1 MSAAQILLGAA
12 VVTPVLAAGVARVS
26 RGSGGTLIAAPA
38 IAAFGLAVAL
48 LVVVALGGP
57 VSLVA
62 ETPAGR
68 AVAGLT
74 ADRVSALLL
83 VLVTGVLAIVHA
95 YATRY
100 LSGDPRAPRFF
111 AISSLT
117 AAATGAAICAATFS
131 GFVAAWCLAGLGLCR
146 LLAHRPDLAEARA
159 GVRRTAYALAVGDGA
174 LLVALLLVLLS
185 GPDIDLRSPD
195 LGGLAT
201 QGLTGPVAA
210 LIGLCALARSAQ
222 FPLHRWLPGTL
233 SAPTP
238 VSALLH
244 AGLINGAGLLMI
256 RLAPFLEPAPAV
268 LWALL
273 AAGLATAVLATA
285 FMLVRPDVK
294 SGLAWSTG
302 GQMGFMVAQCATGA
316 FAAALFHLICHA
328 LYKATLFLGSGGAVD
343 ARARRLRAPLP
354 RPLLAPAPRAAVAA
368 IGPALMVGGA
378 VAALAPHLTAHAG
391 APLLL
396 AFAWASAAHAA
407 WGWLGAA
414 GGLSLRA
421 RIAGAGALAA
431 GCWAYVAAVAA
442 FDGFTG
448 GSLPEAAAAA
458 PPPWVIL
465 AAIGAAAAAWGLIRL
480 AGPRVAATE
489 RRVYALLWSRSA
501 PGAAPGPSRR
511 LRARR
516 RREPAFI
523 PEPRLGAAAS

>member
-1 MSAAQILLGAA
+1 MSSAQIILCAA
-12 VVTPVLAAGVARVS
+12 VAAPVAAA
-26 RGSGGTLIAAPA
+26 IAAPA
-38 IAAFGLAVAL
+38 RRGRAGVLSAALALAAFVLAVAL
-48 LVVVALGGP
+48 LVVVTIDGP
-57 VSLVA
+57 VAVVA
-62 ETPAGR
+62 ETDTGR

-74 ADRVSALLL
+74 ADRWSALLL
-83 VLVTGVLAIVHA
+83 ALVTGVLATVHA

-131 GFVAAWCLAGLGLCR
+131 GFVAAWCLAGLGLCL
-146 LLAHRPDLAEARA
+146 LLAHRSDLPEARA
-159 GVRRTAYALAVGDGA
+159 GVRRTAAALALGDGA
-174 LLVALLLVLLS
+174 LLLALLLVLLS

-195 LGGLAT
+195 LGGLAA

-210 LIGLCALARSAQ
+210 LIGLCAVARSAQ
-222 FPLHRWLPGTL
+222 VPLHRWLAGTL
-233 SAPTP
+233 NAPTP

-256 RLAPFLEPAPAV
+256 RLASFLEPAPAV

-273 AAGLATAVLATA
+273 AAGIATAVLATA

-316 FAAALFHLICHA
+316 FAAALFHLIFHA
-328 LYKATLFLGSGGAVD
+328 LYKATLFLGSGAAVD
-343 ARARRLRAPLP
+343 AHARKLHAPEP
-354 RPLLAPAPRAAVAA
+354 RPLLARGPRAAVAA

-378 VAALAPHLTAHAG
+378 VAALGPHLVAGTG

-414 GGLSLRA
+414 GGLSRRA
-421 RIAGAGALAA
+421 RLAAAAALAA
-431 GCWAYVAAVAA
+431 GCWAYVGAVVA
-442 FDGFTG
+442 FEGFVG
-448 GSLPEAAAAA
+448 GSLPQAAASA
-458 PPPWVIL
+458 PPAWVIL

-480 AGPRVAATE
+480 AGPRAAVAE
-489 RRVYALLWSRSA
+489 RRIYALLWSRSA
-501 PGAAPGPSRR
+501 PGAAPGPSR
-511 LRARR
+511 LRTR
-516 RREPAFI
+516 RREPGFV
-523 PEPRLGAAAS
+523 PEPRLGGAAS